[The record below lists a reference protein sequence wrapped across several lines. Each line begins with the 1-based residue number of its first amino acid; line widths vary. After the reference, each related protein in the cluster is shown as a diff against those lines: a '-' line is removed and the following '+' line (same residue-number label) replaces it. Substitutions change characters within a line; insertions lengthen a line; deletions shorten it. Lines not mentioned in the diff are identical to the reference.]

1 MDTNSIINKIN
12 ELKEN
17 IYYNDLNN
25 NFSFSYFVN
34 LFNLFS
40 TKITDEN
47 YEQILFKTCL
57 LAPNRCLLYY
67 ILKNYNNTV
76 NPSIKSQKYIDIIDN
91 FIKEEP
97 KIHLPSIDELPDD
110 IDDLTENI
118 KLDDEDFVSET
129 FAFIFTKQK
138 KFEKAIEIYDKL
150 KCRYPEK
157 IDLYQEKI
165 NEILKLQQN

>member
-12 ELKEN
+12 ELKQN
-17 IYYNDLNN
+17 INLSDLNN

-40 TKITDEN
+40 TEISDEN

-57 LAPNRCLLYY
+57 LAPNSCLLYY
-67 ILKNYNNTV
+67 ILKNHNNPIK
-76 NPSIKSQKYIDIIDN
+76 PSIKSNKYIDIIDN

-97 KIHLPSIDELPDD
+97 KINLPSKDELPED
-110 IDDLTENI
+110 IDDLTDNI

-129 FAFIFTKQK
+129 FAFIFTKQNN
-138 KFEKAIEIYDKL
+138 FDKAIEIYDKL
-150 KCRYPEK
+150 KYRHPKK
-157 IDLYQEKI
+157 INFYQEKI
-165 NEILKLQQN
+165 NELLKLQNN